1 MGLDNKIHVAFIPV
15 NTTSILLP
23 VNQGGTSTF
32 KSHYLRNSFCKAIA
46 DLDGDSA
53 NRSGQSQWKNFWKGL
68 TSLGIIKN
76 MS

>member
-1 MGLDNKIHVAFIPV
+1 MGLDNKIRVAFIPV

-46 DLDGDSA
+46 DLDGDSGKD
-53 NRSGQSQWKNFWKGL
+53 SPLKV
-68 TSLGIIKN
+68 SLRICRDSWEKCN
-76 MS
+76 YRH